1 MTYIHKYTYIHI
13 ARNFIEQ
20 RLRHRFFP
28 MHIAKFPTASFLQS
42 TSGWLHLYILTLY
55 TEKYIITTHEW
66 IPVWE
71 FLSTKI
77 FSVQVHVCNLAQKDS
92 VLVFPVNFKKFFRI
106 VFFYKTP
113 SVFLLHQLI
122 FSFSKILADFQICIK
137 VPLNIQLLKFKIK
150 LNFWNLPKLCSQ
162 GKIEVFTGHICA
174 KVCLP

>member
-1 MTYIHKYTYIHI
+1 
-13 ARNFIEQ
+13 
-20 RLRHRFFP
+20 
-28 MHIAKFPTASFLQS
+28 MHVAKFPTTSFLQS

-122 FSFSKILADFQICIK
+122 FSFSKILADFQICSK
-137 VPLNIQLLKFKIK
+137 VTLNNQLLKFKIK
-150 LNFWNLPKLCSQ
+150 LNFGNLPKLCSQ

-174 KVCLP
+174 KVSLS